1 MVKAIPFF
9 VPARTVPTH
18 THSTTARR
26 HGEQRMNATGKPPG
40 RTRQGEKTGTCGE
53 KPHQAR
59 HKLECLGEQSKN
71 KSFERSF
78 KSFVFTLLTE
88 TWNFARR
95 AVEVYA

>member
-40 RTRQGEKTGTCGE
+40 QTQQGEKPKACGE
-53 KPHQAR
+53 KTHLAR
-59 HKLECLGEQSKN
+59 HKLAYLGEQSKN

-78 KSFVFTLLTE
+78 KSFVYINKSSE
-88 TWNFARR
+88 
-95 AVEVYA
+95 Y